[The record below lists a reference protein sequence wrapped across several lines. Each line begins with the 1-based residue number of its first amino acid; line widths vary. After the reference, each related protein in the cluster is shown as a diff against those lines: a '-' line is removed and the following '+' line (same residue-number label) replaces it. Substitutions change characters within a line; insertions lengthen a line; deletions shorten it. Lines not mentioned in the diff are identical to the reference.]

1 MSNYQNLPELFFSK
15 AKENLN
21 NQHLL
26 KINNSTNEI
35 DSWTWSNTYSSVNK
49 IYQFINS
56 QNLKKD
62 ERILLVSENRP
73 EWMAADIAIMSN
85 QLIAVPNYITY
96 TSRDFEHILND
107 SKPKGLIVSNKDLLE
122 TVLIASKKINFELQF
137 IICFDQFENTSIP
150 NLTFYDDLIEDPSVK
165 PDKYHSIQRKDPASI
180 IYTSG
185 TQGLPKGVIL
195 SHGGILSNC
204 EGAYELLQTLK
215 SPDLTFLT
223 WLPLSHSYE
232 HVVQFV
238 TLMMEAKVFYNKSIE
253 TLLPTIKVAKPHIM
267 TAVPRFYNNLFAK
280 MQINLKNQSQF
291 KQNLFNSAISLG
303 TKKLHQQKLSL
314 KEKILD
320 FLLDKL
326 VRKKVKNNFGGR
338 LEAFVSGGGPLDSRV
353 GEALNALGLK
363 TLQGYGLTETS
374 PVVSCNPLHKVKVET
389 VGPIFPGVE
398 VKLAE
403 DGEILV
409 KGENLMLGYWNNQE
423 ATNKTIINGWLHTGD
438 IGEFDK
444 EGYLKITDR
453 KKDIIVNAG
462 GDNISPT
469 RVEAKLDIEPEIA
482 QSMLYGDFK
491 NYLVAVIVPDK
502 DFALNWAKENGK
514 EQKFESIV
522 KDDDFNKLMK
532 EVVNRVNKNLSV
544 IEQVRK
550 FILIDHE
557 FTIENSM
564 MTVSMKVRRFAVKD
578 KYQEDLE
585 KLY

>member
-1 MSNYQNLPELFFSK
+1 MDKYQNLPELFFSK
-15 AKENLN
+15 AQENFK

-26 KINNSTNEI
+26 KINNTTNEI
-35 DSWTWSNTYSSVNK
+35 ESWTWSDTLRSVNK
-49 IYQFINS
+49 IYQCINS
-56 QNLKKD
+56 QNLHKE
-62 ERILLVSENRP
+62 ERVLLVSENRP
-73 EWMAADIAIMSN
+73 EWMTADIAIMSN

-107 SKPKGLIVSNKDLLE
+107 SKPKGLIVSNKNLLD

-137 IICFDQFENTSIP
+137 IICFDRFDNSNIP
-150 NLTFYDDLIEDPSVK
+150 NLSFYDDLIEDTSIK
-165 PDKYHSIQRKDPASI
+165 PDKYLSIQRKDPASI

-185 TQGLPKGVIL
+185 TQGLPKGVVL

-215 SPDLTFLT
+215 GPDLTFLT

-253 TLLPTIKVAKPHIM
+253 TLLPTIKIAKPHIM

-291 KQNLFNSAISLG
+291 KQNLFNQAILLG
-303 TKKLHQQKLSL
+303 TKKLHQQKLSIT
-314 KEKILD
+314 EKIFD
-320 FLLDKL
+320 FLMDKL
-326 VRKKVKNNFGGR
+326 VRKKVLNNFGGR
-338 LEAFVSGGGPLDSRV
+338 LKAFVSGGGPLDSRV

-423 ATNKTIINGWLHTGD
+423 ATNKTIIDGWLHTGD
-438 IGEFDK
+438 IGEFDE

-453 KKDIIVNAG
+453 KKDIIVSLG
-462 GDNISPT
+462 GDNIAPS
-469 RVEAKLDIEPEIA
+469 KLENLLTLSSDIEQACVFGE
-482 QSMLYGDFK
+482 QK
-491 NYLVAVIVPDK
+491 NYIAAIIILSADSK
-502 DFALNWAKENGK
+502 ATK
-514 EQKFESIV
+514 EQIDLYIEKMNT
-522 KDDDFNKLMK
+522 D
-532 EVVNRVNKNLSV
+532 LSQPEK
-544 IEQVRK
+544 IKRYH
-550 FILIDHE
+550 IIDE
-557 FTIENSM
+557 PFTIENNL
-564 MTVSMKVRRFAVKD
+564 MTPTMKVRRHEVEK
-578 KYQEDLE
+578 KYSEVINGMF
-585 KLY
+585 

>member
-1 MSNYQNLPELFFSK
+1 MDKYQNLPELFFSK
-15 AKENLN
+15 AQENFK

-26 KINNSTNEI
+26 KINNTTNEI
-35 DSWTWSNTYSSVNK
+35 ESWTWSDTLRSVNK

-56 QNLKKD
+56 QNLHKE
-62 ERILLVSENRP
+62 ERVLLVSENRP
-73 EWMAADIAIMSN
+73 EWMTADIAIMSN

-107 SKPKGLIVSNKDLLE
+107 SKPKGLIVSNKNLLD

-137 IICFDQFENTSIP
+137 IICFDRFDNSNIP
-150 NLTFYDDLIEDPSVK
+150 NLSFYDDLIEDTSIK
-165 PDKYHSIQRKDPASI
+165 PNKYLSIQRKDPASI

-185 TQGLPKGVIL
+185 TQGLPKGVVL

-215 SPDLTFLT
+215 GPDLTFLT

-253 TLLPTIKVAKPHIM
+253 TLLPTIKIAKPHIM

-280 MQINLKNQSQF
+280 MQINLKTQSQF
-291 KQNLFNSAISLG
+291 KQNLFNQAILLG
-303 TKKLHQQKLSL
+303 TKKLHQQKLSIT
-314 KEKILD
+314 EKIFD
-320 FLLDKL
+320 FLMDKL
-326 VRKKVKNNFGGR
+326 VRKKVLNNFGGR
-338 LEAFVSGGGPLDSRV
+338 LKAFVSGGGPLDSRV

-423 ATNKTIINGWLHTGD
+423 ATNKTIIDGWLYTGD
-438 IGEFDK
+438 IGEFDE

-453 KKDIIVNAG
+453 KKDIIVSLG
-462 GDNISPT
+462 GDNIAPS
-469 RVEAKLDIEPEIA
+469 KLENLLTLSSDIEQACVFGE
-482 QSMLYGDFK
+482 QK
-491 NYLVAVIVPDK
+491 NYIAAIIILSADSK
-502 DFALNWAKENGK
+502 ATK
-514 EQKFESIV
+514 EQIDLYIEKMNT
-522 KDDDFNKLMK
+522 D
-532 EVVNRVNKNLSV
+532 LSQPEK
-544 IEQVRK
+544 IKRYH
-550 FILIDHE
+550 IIDE
-557 FTIENSM
+557 PFTIENNL
-564 MTVSMKVRRFAVKD
+564 MTPTMKVRRHEVEK
-578 KYQEDLE
+578 KYSEVINGMF
-585 KLY
+585 

>member
-1 MSNYQNLPELFFSK
+1 MDKYQNLPELFFSK
-15 AKENLN
+15 AQENFK

-26 KINNSTNEI
+26 KINNTTNEI
-35 DSWTWSNTYSSVNK
+35 ESWTWSDTLRSVNK
-49 IYQFINS
+49 IYHFINS
-56 QNLKKD
+56 QNLHKE
-62 ERILLVSENRP
+62 ERVLLVSENRP
-73 EWMAADIAIMSN
+73 EWMTADIAIMSN

-107 SKPKGLIVSNKDLLE
+107 SKPKGLIVSNKNLLD

-137 IICFDQFENTSIP
+137 IICFDRFENSNIP
-150 NLTFYDDLIEDPSVK
+150 NLSFYDDLIEDTSIK
-165 PDKYHSIQRKDPASI
+165 PNKYLSIQRKDPASI

-185 TQGLPKGVIL
+185 TQGLPKGVVL

-215 SPDLTFLT
+215 GPDLTFLT

-253 TLLPTIKVAKPHIM
+253 TLLPTIKIAKPHIM

-280 MQINLKNQSQF
+280 LQINLKTQSQF
-291 KQNLFNSAISLG
+291 KQNLFNQAILLG
-303 TKKLHQQKLSL
+303 TKKLHQQKLSIS
-314 KEKILD
+314 EKIFD

-326 VRKKVKNNFGGR
+326 VRKKVLNNFGGR
-338 LEAFVSGGGPLDSRV
+338 LKAFVSGGGPLDSRV

-423 ATNKTIINGWLHTGD
+423 ATNKTIIDGWLHTGD
-438 IGEFDK
+438 IGEFDE

-453 KKDIIVNAG
+453 KKDIIVSLG
-462 GDNISPT
+462 GDNIAPS
-469 RVEAKLDIEPEIA
+469 KLENLLTLSSDIEQACVFGE
-482 QSMLYGDFK
+482 QK
-491 NYLVAVIVPDK
+491 NYIAAIIILSADSK
-502 DFALNWAKENGK
+502 ATK
-514 EQKFESIV
+514 EQIDLYIEKMNT
-522 KDDDFNKLMK
+522 D
-532 EVVNRVNKNLSV
+532 LSQPEK
-544 IEQVRK
+544 IKRYH
-550 FILIDHE
+550 IIDE
-557 FTIENSM
+557 PFTIENNL
-564 MTVSMKVRRFAVKD
+564 MTPTMKVRRHEVEK
-578 KYQEDLE
+578 KYSEVINGMF
-585 KLY
+585 

>member
-1 MSNYQNLPELFFSK
+1 MDKYQNLPQLFFSK
-15 AKENLN
+15 AQENFK

-26 KINNSTNEI
+26 KINNTTNEI
-35 DSWTWSNTYSSVNK
+35 ESWTWSDTLRSVNK

-56 QNLKKD
+56 KKLHKE
-62 ERILLVSENRP
+62 ERVLLVSENRP
-73 EWMAADIAIMSN
+73 EWMTADIAIMSN

-107 SKPKGLIVSNKDLLE
+107 SKPKGLIVSNKNLLD

-137 IICFDQFENTSIP
+137 IICFDRFDNSNIP
-150 NLTFYDDLIEDPSVK
+150 NLSFYDDLIEDTSIK
-165 PDKYHSIQRKDPASI
+165 PDKYLSIQRKDPASI

-185 TQGLPKGVIL
+185 TQGLPKGVVL

-215 SPDLTFLT
+215 EPDLTFLT

-280 MQINLKNQSQF
+280 MQINLKNQPQF
-291 KQNLFNSAISLG
+291 KQNLFNQAIILG
-303 TKKLHQQKLSL
+303 TKKLHQQKLSIT
-314 KEKILD
+314 EKIFD

-326 VRKKVKNNFGGR
+326 VRKKVLNNFGGR
-338 LEAFVSGGGPLDSRV
+338 LKAFVSGGGPLDSRV

-409 KGENLMLGYWNNQE
+409 KGENLMLGYWNNPE
-423 ATNKTIINGWLHTGD
+423 ATKKTIIDGWLHTGD
-438 IGEFDK
+438 IGEIDE

-453 KKDIIVNAG
+453 KKDIIVSLG
-462 GDNISPT
+462 GDNIAPS
-469 RVEAKLDIEPEIA
+469 KLENLLTLSSDIEQACVFGE
-482 QSMLYGDFK
+482 QK
-491 NYLVAVIVPDK
+491 NYIA
-502 DFALNWAKENGK
+502 ALIILSVDSKATK
-514 EQKFESIV
+514 EQIDLYIENMNV
-522 KDDDFNKLMK
+522 D
-532 EVVNRVNKNLSV
+532 LSQPEK
-544 IEQVRK
+544 IKRYH
-550 FILIDHE
+550 IIDE
-557 FTIENSM
+557 PFTIENNL
-564 MTVSMKVRRFAVKD
+564 MTPTMKVRRHEVEK
-578 KYQEDLE
+578 KYSEVINGMF
-585 KLY
+585 

>member
-1 MSNYQNLPELFFSK
+1 MDKYQNLPELFFSK
-15 AKENLN
+15 AQENFK

-26 KINNSTNEI
+26 KINNTTNEI
-35 DSWTWSNTYSSVNK
+35 ESWTWSDTLRSVNK

-56 QNLKKD
+56 KKLHKE
-62 ERILLVSENRP
+62 ERVLLVSENRP
-73 EWMAADIAIMSN
+73 EWMTADIAIMSN

-107 SKPKGLIVSNKDLLE
+107 SKPKGLIVSNKNLLD

-137 IICFDQFENTSIP
+137 IICFDRFDNTNIP
-150 NLTFYDDLIEDPSVK
+150 NLNFYDDLIEDSSIE
-165 PDKYHSIQRKDPASI
+165 PDKYLFIQRKDPACI

-185 TQGLPKGVIL
+185 TQGLPKGVVL

-215 SPDLTFLT
+215 GPDLTFLT

-253 TLLPTIKVAKPHIM
+253 TLLPTIKIAKPHIM

-280 MQINLKNQSQF
+280 MQINLKTQSQF
-291 KQNLFNSAISLG
+291 KQNLFNQAILLG
-303 TKKLHQQKLSL
+303 TKKLHQQKLSIT
-314 KEKILD
+314 EKIFD
-320 FLLDKL
+320 FLMDKL
-326 VRKKVKNNFGGR
+326 VRKKVLNNFGGR
-338 LEAFVSGGGPLDSRV
+338 LKAFVSGGGPLDSRV

-409 KGENLMLGYWNNQE
+409 KGENLMLGYWNNPE
-423 ATNKTIINGWLHTGD
+423 ATKKTIIDGWLHTGD
-438 IGEFDK
+438 IGEFDE

-453 KKDIIVNAG
+453 KKDIIVSLG
-462 GDNISPT
+462 GDNIAPS
-469 RVEAKLDIEPEIA
+469 KLENLLTLSSDIEQACVFGE
-482 QSMLYGDFK
+482 QK
-491 NYLVAVIVPDK
+491 NYIA
-502 DFALNWAKENGK
+502 ALIILSVDSKATK
-514 EQKFESIV
+514 EQIDLYIEKMNV
-522 KDDDFNKLMK
+522 D
-532 EVVNRVNKNLSV
+532 LSQPEK
-544 IEQVRK
+544 IKRYH
-550 FILIDHE
+550 IIDE
-557 FTIENSM
+557 PFTIENNL
-564 MTVSMKVRRFAVKD
+564 MTPTMKVRRHEVEK
-578 KYQEDLE
+578 KYSEVINGMF
-585 KLY
+585 

>member
-1 MSNYQNLPELFFSK
+1 MTNYQNLPELFFLK
-15 AKENLN
+15 AKENLK

-26 KINNSTNEI
+26 KINNTTNEI
-35 DSWTWSNTYSSVNK
+35 ESWTWSDTLSSINK

-56 QNLKKD
+56 QNLDKE
-62 ERILLVSENRP
+62 ERVLLVSENRP
-73 EWMAADIAIMSN
+73 QWMSADIAIMSN
-85 QLIAVPNYITY
+85 QLISVPNYITY

-107 SKPKGLIVSNKDLLE
+107 SKPKGLIVSNKNLLD

-137 IICFDQFENTSIP
+137 IICFDRFENSNIP
-150 NLTFYDDLIEDPSVK
+150 NLIFYDDLIEDSSIE
-165 PDKYHSIQRKDPASI
+165 PDKYLSIQRKDPASI

-185 TQGLPKGVIL
+185 TQGLPKGVVL

-215 SPDLTFLT
+215 GPDLTFLT

-280 MQINLKNQSQF
+280 MQINLKNQPQF
-291 KQNLFNSAISLG
+291 KQNLFKQAIILG
-303 TKKLHQQKLSL
+303 TKKLHQQKLSIS
-314 KEKILD
+314 EKIFD

-326 VRKKVKNNFGGR
+326 VRKKVLNNFGGR
-338 LEAFVSGGGPLDSRV
+338 LKAFVSGGGPLDSRV

-398 VKLAE
+398 VKLGE

-409 KGENLMLGYWNNQE
+409 KGENLMLGYWNNPE
-423 ATNKTIINGWLHTGD
+423 ATKKTIIDGWLHTGD
-438 IGEFDK
+438 IGEFDD

-453 KKDIIVNAG
+453 KKDIIVSLG
-462 GDNISPT
+462 GDNIAPS
-469 RVEAKLDIEPEIA
+469 KLENLLTLSSDIEQACVFGE
-482 QSMLYGDFK
+482 QK
-491 NYLVAVIVPDK
+491 NYIA
-502 DFALNWAKENGK
+502 ALIILTVDSKATK
-514 EQKFESIV
+514 EQIDLYIEKMNV
-522 KDDDFNKLMK
+522 D
-532 EVVNRVNKNLSV
+532 LSQPEK
-544 IEQVRK
+544 IKRYH
-550 FILIDHE
+550 IIDE
-557 FTIENSM
+557 PFTIENNL
-564 MTVSMKVRRFAVKD
+564 MTPTMKVRRHEVEK
-578 KYQEDLE
+578 KYSEVINGMF
-585 KLY
+585 

>member
-1 MSNYQNLPELFFSK
+1 MDKYQNLPQLFFSK
-15 AKENLN
+15 AQENFK

-26 KINNSTNEI
+26 KINNTTNEI
-35 DSWTWSNTYSSVNK
+35 ESWTWSDTLRSVNK

-56 QNLKKD
+56 KKLHKE
-62 ERILLVSENRP
+62 ERVLLVSENRP
-73 EWMAADIAIMSN
+73 EWMTADIAIMSN

-107 SKPKGLIVSNKDLLE
+107 SKPKGLIVSNKNLLD

-137 IICFDQFENTSIP
+137 IICFDRFDNTNIP
-150 NLTFYDDLIEDPSVK
+150 NLNFYDDLIEDSSIE
-165 PDKYHSIQRKDPASI
+165 PDKYLFIQRKDPACI

-185 TQGLPKGVIL
+185 TQGLPKGVVL

-215 SPDLTFLT
+215 EPDLTFLT

-280 MQINLKNQSQF
+280 MQINLKNQPQF
-291 KQNLFNSAISLG
+291 KQNLFNQAILLG
-303 TKKLHQQKLSL
+303 TKKLHQQKLSIT
-314 KEKILD
+314 EKIFD

-326 VRKKVKNNFGGR
+326 VRKKVLNNFGGR
-338 LEAFVSGGGPLDSRV
+338 LKAFVSGGGPLDSRV

-409 KGENLMLGYWNNQE
+409 KGENLMLGYWNNPE
-423 ATNKTIINGWLHTGD
+423 ATKKTIIDGWLHTGD
-438 IGEFDK
+438 IGEFDE

-453 KKDIIVNAG
+453 KKDIIVSLG
-462 GDNISPT
+462 GDNIAPS
-469 RVEAKLDIEPEIA
+469 KLENLLTLSSNIEQACVFGE
-482 QSMLYGDFK
+482 QK
-491 NYLVAVIVPDK
+491 NYIA
-502 DFALNWAKENGK
+502 ALIILSVDSKATK
-514 EQKFESIV
+514 EQIDLYIENMNV
-522 KDDDFNKLMK
+522 D
-532 EVVNRVNKNLSV
+532 LSQPEK
-544 IEQVRK
+544 IKRYH
-550 FILIDHE
+550 IIDE
-557 FTIENSM
+557 PFTIENNL
-564 MTVSMKVRRFAVKD
+564 MTPTMKVRRHEVEK
-578 KYQEDLE
+578 KYSEVINGMF
-585 KLY
+585 

>member
-1 MSNYQNLPELFFSK
+1 MDKYQNLPELFFSK
-15 AKENLN
+15 AQENFK

-26 KINNSTNEI
+26 KINNTTNEI
-35 DSWTWSNTYSSVNK
+35 ESWTWSDTLRSVNK

-56 QNLKKD
+56 QNLHKE
-62 ERILLVSENRP
+62 ERVLLVSENRP
-73 EWMAADIAIMSN
+73 EWMTADIAIMSN

-107 SKPKGLIVSNKDLLE
+107 SKPKGLIVSNKNLLD

-137 IICFDQFENTSIP
+137 IICFDRFDNSNIP
-150 NLTFYDDLIEDPSVK
+150 NLSFYDDLIEDTSIK
-165 PDKYHSIQRKDPASI
+165 PDKYLSIQRKDPASI

-185 TQGLPKGVIL
+185 TQGLPKGVVL

-215 SPDLTFLT
+215 GPDLTFLT

-253 TLLPTIKVAKPHIM
+253 TLLPTIKIAKPHIM

-280 MQINLKNQSQF
+280 MQINLKTQSQF
-291 KQNLFNSAISLG
+291 KQNLFNQAILLG
-303 TKKLHQQKLSL
+303 TKKLHQQKLSIT
-314 KEKILD
+314 EKIFD
-320 FLLDKL
+320 FLMDKL
-326 VRKKVKNNFGGR
+326 VRKKVLNNFGGR
-338 LEAFVSGGGPLDSRV
+338 LKAFVSGGGPLDSRV

-409 KGENLMLGYWNNQE
+409 KGENLMLGYWNNLE
-423 ATNKTIINGWLHTGD
+423 ATKKTIIDGWLHTGD
-438 IGEFDK
+438 IGEFDE

-453 KKDIIVNAG
+453 KKDIIVSLG
-462 GDNISPT
+462 GDNIAPS
-469 RVEAKLDIEPEIA
+469 KLENLLTLSSDIEQACVFGE
-482 QSMLYGDFK
+482 QK
-491 NYLVAVIVPDK
+491 NYIA
-502 DFALNWAKENGK
+502 ALIILSADSKATK
-514 EQKFESIV
+514 EQIDLYIEKMNV
-522 KDDDFNKLMK
+522 D
-532 EVVNRVNKNLSV
+532 LSQPEK
-544 IEQVRK
+544 IKRYH
-550 FILIDHE
+550 IIDE
-557 FTIENSM
+557 PFTIENNL
-564 MTVSMKVRRFAVKD
+564 MTPTMKVRRHEVEK
-578 KYQEDLE
+578 KYSEVINGMF
-585 KLY
+585 

>member
-1 MSNYQNLPELFFSK
+1 MDKYQNLPELFFSK
-15 AKENLN
+15 AQENFK

-26 KINNSTNEI
+26 KINNTTNEI
-35 DSWTWSNTYSSVNK
+35 ESWTWSDTLRSVNK

-56 QNLKKD
+56 QNLHKE
-62 ERILLVSENRP
+62 ERVLLVSENRP
-73 EWMAADIAIMSN
+73 EWMTADIAIMSN

-107 SKPKGLIVSNKDLLE
+107 SKPKGLIVSNKNLLD

-137 IICFDQFENTSIP
+137 IICFDRFDNSNIP
-150 NLTFYDDLIEDPSVK
+150 NLSFYDDLIEDASIK
-165 PDKYHSIQRKDPASI
+165 PDKYLSIQRKDPASI

-185 TQGLPKGVIL
+185 TQGLPKGVVL

-215 SPDLTFLT
+215 GPDLTFLT

-253 TLLPTIKVAKPHIM
+253 TLLPTIKIAKPHIM

-280 MQINLKNQSQF
+280 MQINLKTQSQF
-291 KQNLFNSAISLG
+291 KQNLFNQAILLG
-303 TKKLHQQKLSL
+303 TKKLHQQKLSIT
-314 KEKILD
+314 EKIFD
-320 FLLDKL
+320 FLMDKL
-326 VRKKVKNNFGGR
+326 VRKKVLNNFGGR
-338 LEAFVSGGGPLDSRV
+338 LKAFVSGGGPLDSRV

-423 ATNKTIINGWLHTGD
+423 ATNTTIIDGWLHTGD
-438 IGEFDK
+438 IGEFDE

-453 KKDIIVNAG
+453 KKDIIVSLG
-462 GDNISPT
+462 GDNIAPS
-469 RVEAKLDIEPEIA
+469 KLENLLTLSSDIEQACVFGE
-482 QSMLYGDFK
+482 QK
-491 NYLVAVIVPDK
+491 NYIAAIIILSADSK
-502 DFALNWAKENGK
+502 ATK
-514 EQKFESIV
+514 EQIDLYIEKMNT
-522 KDDDFNKLMK
+522 D
-532 EVVNRVNKNLSV
+532 LSQPEK
-544 IEQVRK
+544 IKRYH
-550 FILIDHE
+550 IIDE
-557 FTIENSM
+557 PFTIENNL
-564 MTVSMKVRRFAVKD
+564 MTPTMKVRRHEVEK
-578 KYQEDLE
+578 KYSEVINGMF
-585 KLY
+585 